1 MARATIE
8 FDSGEDLSKAIDLA
22 ESSSYARDIKIIS
35 ERPFTVEGSASVLAT
50 FKGAFR
56 GKGIRAMNSN
66 QSFSNGRMKAEAYL
80 NQKMAEA
87 GVRPKGDEMVMNAPG
102 RFVMEYKGH
111 HIQDYGNNKFVV
123 FTHKGTGWAV
133 TTCSSVDEA
142 KKFIDSHKLPSPGS
156 RVSVDGD

>member
-66 QSFSNGRMKAEAYL
+66 QSFSNGRQRAEAYL
-80 NQKMAEA
+80 NQRMERVGIQNIGTEQNKKYTVKDAVSGKVIEELQATNDAEA
-87 GVRPKGDEMVMNAPG
+87 ISKVR
-102 RFVMEYKGH
+102 
-111 HIQDYGNNKFVV
+111 NKY
-123 FTHKGTGWAV
+123 
-133 TTCSSVDEA
+133 
-142 KKFIDSHKLPSPGS
+142 GS
-156 RVSVDGD
+156 RADYSSTSHVILFQGSSQIYM

>member
-66 QSFSNGRMKAEAYL
+66 QSFSNGRQRAEAYL
-80 NQKMAEA
+80 NSRMAAVGVKVENAKIVHVEKNRGGFSVYIDGKEADFASNQAELHAILRDYDSMGYRFDKNKSKM
-87 GVRPKGDEMVMNAPG
+87 
-102 RFVMEYKGH
+102 
-111 HIQDYGNNKFVV
+111 
-123 FTHKGTGWAV
+123 
-133 TTCSSVDEA
+133 
-142 KKFIDSHKLPSPGS
+142 
-156 RVSVDGD
+156 